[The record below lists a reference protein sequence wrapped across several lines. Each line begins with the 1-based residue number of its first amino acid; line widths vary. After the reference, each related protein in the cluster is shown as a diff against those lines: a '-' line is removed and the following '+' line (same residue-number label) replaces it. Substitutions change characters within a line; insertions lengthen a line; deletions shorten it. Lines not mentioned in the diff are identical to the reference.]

1 MCTYLAH
8 KTYSLARVFV
18 APSALVAEALA
29 TRDALVLAYNLDL
42 SCIVVE
48 SDSLSVRSL
57 NKVLQAV
64 SLPGW
69 LVMVTKW
76 LTWLLHWQLMV
87 LFRSSEQL
95 NLRTLRLQLLK
106 DRSRAINRVPF
117 PSANINIS

>member
-1 MCTYLAH
+1 M
-8 KTYSLARVFV
+8 